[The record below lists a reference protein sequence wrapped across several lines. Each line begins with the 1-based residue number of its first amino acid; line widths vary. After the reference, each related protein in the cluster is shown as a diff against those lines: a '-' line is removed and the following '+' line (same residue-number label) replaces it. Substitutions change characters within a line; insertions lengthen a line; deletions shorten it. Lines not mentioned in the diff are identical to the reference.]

1 MLQALVCPCLAC
13 DLYRYRT
20 LDLLVSLCRGAVVA
34 WLDLAG
40 LLLPAIS
47 TPSTHETQSLVALWP
62 NGPTGCHLPDQ
73 ARLPSTRIKE
83 CEGEVEHG
91 ASPLWLATPT
101 ALSQPQPPRPRP
113 HRQR

>member
-34 WLDLAG
+34 WLGLAFA
-40 LLLPAIS
+40 PRHIH
-47 TPSTHETQSLVALWP
+47 PVKTHETQSLVALWP